1 MPAINLT
8 PRTTTTTTTATTA
21 AANMPS
27 GNSKLPYQISIGLT
41 GGLLLVTILLLAYT
55 YHRLRLAMHNNSV
68 LAQLGHRL
76 KDCLRERDAEI
87 GDLEMFIRSIKGG
100 LDEVFVIGEEE
111 EEDDDD
117 DDDGHHRQENKV
129 KEEQED
135 RDKFEYGPTPRP
147 EEARTARVVAPRT
160 TYLTRK
166 AGHDESTTAVGGTA
180 QASKESAP
188 ATGTAA

>member
-8 PRTTTTTTTATTA
+8 PRAATTTA

-87 GDLEMFIRSIKGG
+87 SDLEMFIRSIKGG
-100 LDEVFVIGEEE
+100 LDEVFVIGEEGE
-111 EEDDDD
+111 DDGEDDDG
-117 DDDGHHRQENKV
+117 GHGRENEV
-129 KEEQED
+129 KEEQEED

-160 TYLTRK
+160 TYLTGK
-166 AGHDESTTAVGGTA
+166 AGHDDFTTAVGGTA
-180 QASKESAP
+180 QASKDSAP
-188 ATGTAA
+188 AIGTAA